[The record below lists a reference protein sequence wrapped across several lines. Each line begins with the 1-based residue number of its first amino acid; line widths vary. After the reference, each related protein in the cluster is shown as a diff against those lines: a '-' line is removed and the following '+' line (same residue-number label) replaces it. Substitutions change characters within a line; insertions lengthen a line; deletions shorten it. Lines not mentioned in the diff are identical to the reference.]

1 MNDHA
6 FVIIWAIITL
16 SILFIIFITWFEVGD
31 DKFKNHFRKIS
42 TGFFK
47 EEDTV
52 HEPIL
57 FFISNASIITFLAV
71 LSQYIIDGKVS
82 VLRDYFI
89 PELLLYFLY
98 IIIVYI
104 LLITVA
110 RILTTLFNREVR
122 SALIWF
128 VLTIVI
134 GVIILFVKLSI

>member
-1 MNDHA
+1 MGYNA
-6 FVIIWAIITL
+6 FLIIWAIITL

-31 DKFKNHFRKIS
+31 DKFKNHFMKIS

-47 EEDTV
+47 EENTI

-82 VLRDYFI
+82 VLRGYFI
-89 PELLLYFLY
+89 PELLLYFIY

-110 RILTTLFNREVR
+110 RILTTLLNRGTC
-122 SALIWF
+122 SALIW
-128 VLTIVI
+128 LIITIII
-134 GVIILFVKLSI
+134 GVVILFVTLSI